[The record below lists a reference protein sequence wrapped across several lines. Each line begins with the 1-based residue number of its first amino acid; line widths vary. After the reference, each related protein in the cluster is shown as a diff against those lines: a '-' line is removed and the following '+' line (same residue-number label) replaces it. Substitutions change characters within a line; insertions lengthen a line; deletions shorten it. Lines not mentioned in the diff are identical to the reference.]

1 MSVLMFDDI
10 VKLLKAENE
19 DVLKEH
25 GLDDKDA
32 TFIKELIE
40 GAKASEVQS
49 DTPTVSKLDIQ

>member
-1 MSVLMFDDI
+1 MMFDDI

-19 DVLKEH
+19 DVLKEY
-25 GLDDKDA
+25 GLDDTDV